1 MSQIIDQ
8 VQAALQNI
16 DKELEKYPALKE
28 LEKQI
33 PVPKSYILLGF
44 VGFYFILIFLN
55 IGGIGQLLSNIA
67 GLVIP
72 GYYCLLALETPG
84 KADDTQYLTY
94 WVVFATLNVFEFW
107 SKAILYWVPFYYLF
121 KTAFL
126 LYIGLPQ
133 YGGAELV
140 YKAIVKPLAQKL
152 VNIQPHGGPS
162 DSLKAQAQSA
172 VGAAESHVPQGHSTG
187 VSH

>member
-1 MSQIIDQ
+1 MITTVPPQPQLTI
-8 VQAALQNI
+8 A
-16 DKELEKYPALKE
+16 
-28 LEKQI
+28 
-33 PVPKSYILLGF
+33 VPKSYILLGF

-72 GYYCLLALETPG
+72 GYYSLLALETPG

-126 LYIGLPQ
+126 LYIGLPSTEVPSLSTRPLSSPSLRSLSTSSLT
-133 YGGAELV
+133 ADLPTLSRPRPSLLSMLLRATSPRVTPLV
-140 YKAIVKPLAQKL
+140 FLTKPK
-152 VNIQPHGGPS
+152 
-162 DSLKAQAQSA
+162 
-172 VGAAESHVPQGHSTG
+172 
-187 VSH
+187 